1 MYYIL
6 NGMLGINFFV
16 LGICINI
23 SFKKFLS
30 EDIKYLYKSSLF
42 YLNLDL
48 KLNIRIRKLFYRG
61 KILLL
66 FVSE

>member
-16 LGICINI
+16 LRICINI